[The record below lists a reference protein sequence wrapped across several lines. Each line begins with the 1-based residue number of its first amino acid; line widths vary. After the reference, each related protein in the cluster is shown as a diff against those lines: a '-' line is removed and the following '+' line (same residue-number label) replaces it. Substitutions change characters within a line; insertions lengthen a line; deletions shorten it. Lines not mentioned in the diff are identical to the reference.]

1 MNKDL
6 KNIINQ
12 FSDDENTLN
21 KILVSIFIN
30 SNSLKVNNNKLI
42 KDLILNKEST
52 LYHHIVFATYKFSF
66 DELIESFELAIPS
79 KERVVNGAVYTPNYI
94 KSFIVENSLSK
105 IKKPLS
111 KIKSADI
118 SCGCGAF
125 LFTIANKQKK
135 DTQRPFIE
143 IFEENIFGLD
153 ICQTSIKRTEI
164 LLSLLAISQGEDEK
178 QFKFNLFCGNALS
191 FDWKSNCI
199 SVKSNEGF
207 DLIVGNPPYVRA
219 KNIDLETKILLTN
232 WSVTKSG
239 NPDLY
244 IPFFEIGLEN
254 LNKNGILGYIT
265 VNSFFKSVNARE
277 LRKYLQTN
285 KYDLSIIDFGDEK
298 LFESKSAYTC
308 ICFLA
313 KEKSDYLLFKKETSK
328 TLLKNGL
335 EKFNKISFK
344 DLDFKRG
351 WIINNKQ
358 IVENIKRIERAGESL
373 GAKYKIKNGIAT
385 LSNDIYIFKPIAEN
399 ENYYTLIRNGKK
411 FEIEKG
417 ICRDIIK
424 PNILKYEHEIES
436 IKEKLIYPYTNG
448 ITPLSL
454 MKEEQLKSNFPKTY
468 KYLSFHKDDLQKRD
482 KGNGNYGAWYAFGRT
497 QALTDKGYK
506 LLFPYMAKDPHF
518 VFTDQKDMMIY
529 CGYAIFNESV
539 EELKI
544 LKRILES
551 KVFDYYMQNTSK
563 PYSSGYL
570 SYAKNYVKNFGVC
583 DLTEKDRYF
592 LSNGATKDE
601 VDEFLIEKYG
611 LNLKGEQ
618 SK

>member
-6 KNIINQ
+6 KNIIIQ
-12 FSDDENTLN
+12 FSDDESTLN

-30 SNSLKVNNNKLI
+30 SNSLKVKNNNLI
-42 KDLILNKEST
+42 KGSILSKDSPF
-52 LYHHIVFATYKFSF
+52 YHHVIFATYKFSF

-79 KERVVNGAVYTPNYI
+79 QDKVVNGAVYTPNYI

-105 IKKPLS
+105 VKKPLS
-111 KIKSADI
+111 EIKSADI

-125 LFTIANKQKK
+125 LFTIANKQKNE
-135 DTQRPFIE
+135 TQRPYSE

-164 LLSLLAISQGEDEK
+164 LLTLLAISQGEDEK
-178 QFKFNLFCGNALS
+178 EFKFNLFCGNALS
-191 FDWKSNCI
+191 FDWKFNC
-199 SVKSNEGF
+199 SVIKSNEGF

-219 KNIDLETKILLTN
+219 KNIDLETKKLLTN

-244 IPFFEIGLEN
+244 IPFFEIGLKS
-254 LNKNGILGYIT
+254 LNKKGILGYIT

-285 KYDLSIIDFGDEK
+285 KYELSIIDFGDEK

-313 KEKSDYLLFKKETSK
+313 KEKSEYLFFKKETSR
-328 TLLKNGL
+328 TLQKNGL
-335 EKFNKISFK
+335 EKFNKIPFK
-344 DLDFKRG
+344 DLDFQRG

-358 IVENIKRIERAGESL
+358 IVENIKRIESAGESL

-385 LSNDIYIFKPIAEN
+385 LSNDIYIFKPIDEN
-399 ENYYTLIRNGKK
+399 KNYYTLIRNRKK

-424 PNILKYEHEIES
+424 PNILKYEHEIEL

-454 MKEEQLKSNFPKTY
+454 LKEEQLKSNFPKAY
-468 KYLSFHKDDLQKRD
+468 EYLSFHKEELQKRD
-482 KGNGNYGAWYAFGRT
+482 KGNGDYGAWYAFGRT

-570 SYAKNYVKNFGVC
+570 SYAKNYVKNFGIC

-601 VDEFLIEKYG
+601 VDEFLIEKY
-611 LNLKGEQ
+611 KI
-618 SK
+618 KI

>member
-30 SNSLKVNNNKLI
+30 SNSLKVKNNKLI
-42 KDLILNKEST
+42 KDLILTKDSPF
-52 LYHHIVFATYKFSF
+52 YHHIIFATYKFSF

-79 KERVVNGAVYTPNYI
+79 QDKIVNGAVYTPNYI

-105 IKKPLS
+105 VKKPLVEV
-111 KIKSADI
+111 KSADI

-125 LFTIANKQKK
+125 LFTVANKQKNE
-135 DTQRPFIE
+135 TQRPFSK

-164 LLSLLAISQGEDEK
+164 LLTLLAISQGEDEK
-178 QFKFNLFCGNALS
+178 EFEFNLFCGNALS
-191 FDWKSNCI
+191 FDWKSNCSAI
-199 SVKSNEGF
+199 KSNEGF
-207 DLIVGNPPYVRA
+207 DLVVGNPPYVRA
-219 KNIDLETKILLTN
+219 KNIDLETKKLLSN

-254 LNKNGILGYIT
+254 LNKNGILGYIN

-285 KYDLSIIDFGDEK
+285 KYELSIIDFGDEK

-308 ICFLA
+308 ICFLS
-313 KEKSDYLLFKKETSK
+313 KEKSEYLLFKKETSK
-328 TLLKNGL
+328 TLQKNGL
-335 EKFNKISFK
+335 EKFNKISFR
-344 DLDFKRG
+344 DLDFQRG

-358 IVENIKRIERAGESL
+358 IVENIKRIENAGESL
-373 GAKYKIKNGIAT
+373 GTKYKIKNGIAT
-385 LSNDIYIFKPIAEN
+385 LSNDIYIFKPVDEN
-399 ENYYTLIRNGKK
+399 KNYYTLIRNGKK
-411 FEIEKG
+411 FEIEKD

-468 KYLSFHKDDLQKRD
+468 EYLSFHKDELQKRD
-482 KGNGNYGAWYAFGRT
+482 KGNGDYGAWYAFGRT

-583 DLTEKDRYF
+583 ELTEKDKYF

-601 VDEFLIEKYG
+601 VDDFLIEKYG
-611 LNLKGEQ
+611 LLI
-618 SK
+618 

>member
-12 FSDDENTLN
+12 FSDDEDSLN

-30 SNSLKVNNNKLI
+30 ANSLKVKNNNLI
-42 KDLILNKEST
+42 KDMIISKESP
-52 LYHHIVFATYKFSF
+52 LYHHIVFAMYKFSF
-66 DELIESFELAIPS
+66 DELIESFELAIPTS
-79 KERVVNGAVYTPNYI
+79 ERVVNGSVYTPNYI
-94 KSFIVENSLSK
+94 KSFIVENSFSK
-105 IKKPLS
+105 IKKSLS
-111 KIKSADI
+111 NIKAADI

-125 LFTIANKQKK
+125 LFTIANKLKK
-135 DTQRPFIE
+135 DTQRPLNE
-143 IFEENIFGLD
+143 IFKENIFGLD

-164 LLSLLAISQGEDEK
+164 LLSLLAISNGEDEK
-178 QFKFNLFCGNALS
+178 HFKFNLFCGNALS
-191 FDWKSNCI
+191 FDWFSNCNPI
-199 SVKSNEGF
+199 KINEGF

-219 KNIDLETKILLTN
+219 KNIDSKTKKLLTN

-244 IPFFEIGLEN
+244 IPFFEIGLAN

-285 KYDLSIIDFGDEK
+285 KFNLSIIDFGDEK
-298 LFESKSAYTC
+298 LFESKSTYTC
-308 ICFLA
+308 ICFLV

-328 TLLKNGL
+328 TLQKNGL
-335 EKFNKISFK
+335 EKFNKIPFK
-344 DLDFKRG
+344 DLDFPRG

-358 IVENIKRIERAGESL
+358 IVENIKRIENAGESL

-385 LSNDIYIFKPIAEN
+385 LSNDIYIFRPIAEN
-399 ENYYTLIRNGKK
+399 ESYYTLLRNGRK

-424 PNILKYEHEIES
+424 PNILKFEYEIES

-448 ITPLSL
+448 IASL
-454 MKEEQLKSNFPKTY
+454 LLIKEQQLKANFPRTY
-468 KYLSFHKDDLQKRD
+468 DYLSFHKEQLQKRD
-482 KGNGNYGAWYAFGRT
+482 KGRGDYGAWYAFGRT
-497 QALTDKGYK
+497 QALTDKGNK

-518 VFTDQKDMMIY
+518 VFTDQKEMMIY

-544 LKRILES
+544 LKKILES

-570 SYAKNYVKNFGVC
+570 SYAKNYVKNFGIC
-583 DLTEKDRYF
+583 KLTEEDRYF
-592 LSNGATKDE
+592 LLNGATKKE
-601 VDEFLIEKYG
+601 VDDFLIEKY
-611 LNLKGEQ
+611 NLEF
-618 SK
+618 

>member
-30 SNSLKVNNNKLI
+30 SNSLKVKNNKLS
-42 KDLILNKEST
+42 KDLILTKESSF
-52 LYHHIVFATYKFSF
+52 YHHIIFATYKFSF

-79 KERVVNGAVYTPNYI
+79 QDKVVNGAVYTPNYI
-94 KSFIVENSLSK
+94 KSFIVENSLWK
-105 IKKPLS
+105 VKKPLL

-135 DTQRPFIE
+135 DTQRPFSE

-191 FDWKSNCI
+191 FDWKSNCS

-219 KNIDLETKILLTN
+219 KNIDSETKKLLAD

-285 KYDLSIIDFGDEK
+285 KYALSIIDFGDEK

-308 ICFLA
+308 ICFLS
-313 KEKSDYLLFKKETSK
+313 KEKSEYLLFKKETSK
-328 TLLKNGL
+328 TLQKNGL
-335 EKFNKISFK
+335 EKFNKIPFK
-344 DLDFKRG
+344 DLDFQRG

-358 IVENIKRIERAGESL
+358 IVENIKRIENAGESL
-373 GAKYKIKNGIAT
+373 GTKYKIKNGIAT

-399 ENYYTLIRNGKK
+399 ENYYTLVRNGKK
-411 FEIEKG
+411 FEIEKD

-468 KYLSFHKDDLQKRD
+468 EYLSFHKDELQKRD
-482 KGNGNYGAWYAFGRT
+482 KGNGDYGAWYAFGRT

-506 LLFPYMAKDPHF
+506 LLFPYIAKDPHF

-583 DLTEKDRYF
+583 ELTEKDRYF

-601 VDEFLIEKYG
+601 VDDFLIEKYQ
-611 LNLKGEQ
+611 LTI
-618 SK
+618 

>member
-12 FSDDENTLN
+12 FSDDESTLN

-30 SNSLKVNNNKLI
+30 SNSLKVKNNKLI
-42 KDLILNKEST
+42 KDLILSKDSPF
-52 LYHHIVFATYKFSF
+52 YHHIVFATYKFSF

-79 KERVVNGAVYTPNYI
+79 QDKVVNGAVYTPNYI
-94 KSFIVENSLSK
+94 KSFIVENSISK
-105 IKKPLS
+105 VKKSLPE
-111 KIKSADI
+111 IKSADI

-125 LFTIANKQKK
+125 LFTIANKHKNETK
-135 DTQRPFIE
+135 RPFCE

-153 ICQTSIKRTEI
+153 ICQTSIKRTAI

-178 QFKFNLFCGNALS
+178 EFKFNLFCGNALS
-191 FDWKSNCI
+191 FDWKSNCGSI
-199 SVKSNEGF
+199 KSNEGF

-219 KNIDLETKILLTN
+219 KNIDLETKKLLTN

-277 LRKYLQTN
+277 LRKYFQTN
-285 KYDLSIIDFGDEK
+285 KYELSIIDFGDEK

-308 ICFLA
+308 ICFLT
-313 KEKSDYLLFKKETSK
+313 KEKSEYLLFKKETSK
-328 TLLKNGL
+328 TLQKNGL
-335 EKFNKISFK
+335 KKFNKIPFK
-344 DLDFKRG
+344 DLDFQRG

-358 IVENIKRIERAGESL
+358 IVENIKRIESAGESL

-399 ENYYTLIRNGKK
+399 KNYYTLIRNGKK

-454 MKEEQLKSNFPKTY
+454 MKESQLKSNFPKTY
-468 KYLSFHKDDLQKRD
+468 EYLSFHKDELQKRD
-482 KGNGNYGAWYAFGRT
+482 KGNGDYGAWYAFGRT

-529 CGYAIFNESV
+529 CGYAIFNESA

-570 SYAKNYVKNFGVC
+570 SYAKNYVKNFGIC
-583 DLTEKDRYF
+583 ELTENDRYF
-592 LSNGATKDE
+592 LSNGATKEE
-601 VDEFLIEKYG
+601 VDEFLIEKYK
-611 LNLKGEQ
+611 LEI
-618 SK
+618 

>member
-6 KNIINQ
+6 KNIITQ
-12 FSDDENTLN
+12 FSDDESTLN
-21 KILVSIFIN
+21 KILVSIFIY
-30 SNSLKVNNNKLI
+30 SNSLKVKKNKLI
-42 KDLILNKEST
+42 KDLILSKDSPF
-52 LYHHIVFATYKFSF
+52 YHHIIFATYKFSF

-79 KERVVNGAVYTPNYI
+79 KNKVVNGAVYTPNYI
-94 KSFIVENSLSK
+94 KSFIVEKSFSKVKKSLVE
-105 IKKPLS
+105 
-111 KIKSADI
+111 IKSADI

-135 DTQRPFIE
+135 ETQRPFCQ

-164 LLSLLAISQGEDEK
+164 LLTLLAISKGEDERE
-178 QFKFNLFCGNALS
+178 FKFNLFCGNALS
-191 FDWKSNCI
+191 FNWKSNCSAI
-199 SVKSNEGF
+199 QSNGGF

-219 KNIDLETKILLTN
+219 KNIDSKNKKLLSN

-285 KYDLSIIDFGDEK
+285 KYELSIIDFGDEK
-298 LFESKSAYTC
+298 LFETKSAYTC
-308 ICFLA
+308 ICFLG
-313 KEKSDYLLFKKETSK
+313 KEKSEYIRYKKETSK
-328 TLLKNGL
+328 TLQKNGL
-335 EKFNKISFK
+335 DKFNKIPIK
-344 DLDFKRG
+344 DLDFHRG

-358 IVENIKRIERAGESL
+358 IVENIKRIESIGKSL
-373 GAKYKIKNGIAT
+373 GVKYKIKNGIAT

-399 ENYYTLIRNGKK
+399 KKYYTLIRNGKR

-424 PNILKYEHEIES
+424 PNILKYEHEIDS

-468 KYLSFHKDDLQKRD
+468 EYLSFHKEELQKRD

-570 SYAKNYVKNFGVC
+570 SYAKNYIKNFGIC
-583 DLTEKDRYF
+583 ELTENDRYF
-592 LSNGATKDE
+592 LSNGATRDE
-601 VDEFLIEKYG
+601 VDNFLIEKY
-611 LNLKGEQ
+611 KITI
-618 SK
+618 

>member
-12 FSDDENTLN
+12 FSDDESTLN

-30 SNSLKVNNNKLI
+30 SNSLKVKNNKLI
-42 KDLILNKEST
+42 KDLILTKNS
-52 LYHHIVFATYKFSF
+52 LFYNHIVFATYKFSF

-79 KERVVNGAVYTPNYI
+79 QDKVVNGAVYTPNYI

-105 IKKPLS
+105 VKKPIS
-111 KIKSADI
+111 EIKSADI

-125 LFTIANKQKK
+125 LFTVANKQKCE
-135 DTQRPFIE
+135 TQRPFSK
-143 IFEENIFGLD
+143 IFEKNIFGLD

-164 LLSLLAISQGEDEK
+164 LLSLLAISQGEDERE
-178 QFKFNLFCGNALS
+178 FKFNLFCGNALS
-191 FDWKSNCI
+191 FDWKSNCSAI
-199 SVKSNEGF
+199 KPNEGF

-219 KNIDLETKILLTN
+219 KNIDLETKKLLSN

-285 KYDLSIIDFGDEK
+285 KYKLSIIDFGDEK

-308 ICFLA
+308 ICFLS
-313 KEKSDYLLFKKETSK
+313 KEKSEYIFYRKETSK
-328 TLLKNGL
+328 TLQKNGL
-335 EKFNKISFK
+335 EKFNKIHFK
-344 DLDFKRG
+344 DLDFQRG

-358 IVENIKRIERAGESL
+358 IVENIKRIESAGESL

-385 LSNDIYIFKPIAEN
+385 LSNDIYIFKPITEN
-399 ENYYTLIRNGKK
+399 ENYYTLIRNGKE

-436 IKEKLIYPYTNG
+436 IKEKLIYPYTSG

-454 MKEEQLKSNFPKTY
+454 MKEEQLKSNFPKAY
-468 KYLSFHKDDLQKRD
+468 KYLSYYKDELQKRD
-482 KGNGNYGAWYAFGRT
+482 KGNGDYGAWYAFGRT

-506 LLFPYMAKDPHF
+506 LLFPYIAKAPHF
-518 VFTDQKDMMIY
+518 VFTDQKDMVIY
-529 CGYAIFNESV
+529 CGYAIFNESA

-570 SYAKNYVKNFGVC
+570 SYAKNYVKNFGIC
-583 DLTEKDRYF
+583 ELTENDRYF
-592 LSNGATKDE
+592 LSNGATKEE
-601 VDEFLIEKYG
+601 VDEFLINKY
-611 LNLKGEQ
+611 KIRI
-618 SK
+618 

>member
-12 FSDDENTLN
+12 FSDDESTLN

-30 SNSLKVNNNKLI
+30 SNSLKVKNNKLI
-42 KDLILNKEST
+42 KDLILSKDSPF
-52 LYHHIVFATYKFSF
+52 YHHIIFATYKFSF

-79 KERVVNGAVYTPNYI
+79 RDKVVNGAVYTPNYI

-105 IKKPLS
+105 VKKPLTE
-111 KIKSADI
+111 IKSADI

-125 LFTIANKQKK
+125 LFTIANKQKNE
-135 DTQRPFIE
+135 TQRPFSK

-164 LLSLLAISQGEDEK
+164 LLTLLAISQGEDEK
-178 QFKFNLFCGNALS
+178 EFKFNLFCGNALL
-191 FDWKSNCI
+191 FDWKSNCSTI
-199 SVKSNEGF
+199 KSNEGF

-219 KNIDLETKILLTN
+219 KNIDLETKKLLPN

-244 IPFFEIGLEN
+244 IPFFEIGIEN

-277 LRKYLQTN
+277 LRKYFQTN
-285 KYDLSIIDFGDEK
+285 KYELRIIDFGDEK

-313 KEKSDYLLFKKETSK
+313 KEKSEYLFFKKETSK
-328 TLLKNGL
+328 TIQKNGL
-335 EKFNKISFK
+335 EKFNKIPFK
-344 DLDFKRG
+344 NLDFQRG

-358 IVENIKRIERAGESL
+358 IVENIKRIESVGESL

-385 LSNDIYIFKPIAEN
+385 LSNDIYIFKPIAEDKN
-399 ENYYTLIRNGKK
+399 FYTLIRNGKK
-411 FEIEKG
+411 FKIEKG

-424 PNILKYEHEIES
+424 PNILKYEHEIDS

-448 ITPLSL
+448 ITTLSL
-454 MKEEQLKSNFPKTY
+454 MKEEQLKSTFPKTY
-468 KYLSFHKDDLQKRD
+468 EYLSFHKDELQKRD
-482 KGNGNYGAWYAFGRT
+482 KGNGDYGAWYAFGRT

-518 VFTDQKDMMIY
+518 VFTDQKDLMIY
-529 CGYAIFNESV
+529 CGYAIFNESA

-570 SYAKNYVKNFGVC
+570 SYAKNYVKNFGIC
-583 DLTEKDRYF
+583 ELTENDRYF
-592 LSNGATKDE
+592 LSNGATKEE
-601 VDEFLIEKYG
+601 VDDFLIEKY
-611 LNLKGEQ
+611 KIQ
-618 SK
+618 I

>member
-12 FSDDENTLN
+12 FSDDESTLN

-30 SNSLKVNNNKLI
+30 SNSLKVKNNKLI
-42 KDLILNKEST
+42 KDLILTKESSF
-52 LYHHIVFATYKFSF
+52 YHHIIFATYKFSF

-79 KERVVNGAVYTPNYI
+79 QDKVVNGAVYTPNYI
-94 KSFIVENSLSK
+94 KSFIVENSLWK
-105 IKKPLS
+105 VKKPLL

-135 DTQRPFIE
+135 DTQRPFSE

-191 FDWKSNCI
+191 FDWKSNCS

-219 KNIDLETKILLTN
+219 KNIDSETKKLLAD

-285 KYDLSIIDFGDEK
+285 KYALSIIDFGDEK

-308 ICFLA
+308 ICFLS
-313 KEKSDYLLFKKETSK
+313 KEKSEYLLFKKETSK
-328 TLLKNGL
+328 TLQKNGL
-335 EKFNKISFK
+335 EKFNKIPFK
-344 DLDFKRG
+344 DLDFQRG

-358 IVENIKRIERAGESL
+358 IVENIKRIENAGESL
-373 GAKYKIKNGIAT
+373 GTKYKIKNGIAT

-399 ENYYTLIRNGKK
+399 ENYYTLVRNGKK
-411 FEIEKG
+411 FEIEKD

-468 KYLSFHKDDLQKRD
+468 EYLSFHKDELQKRD
-482 KGNGNYGAWYAFGRT
+482 KGNGDYGAWYAFGRT

-506 LLFPYMAKDPHF
+506 LLFPYIAKDPHF

-583 DLTEKDRYF
+583 ELTEKDRYF

-601 VDEFLIEKYG
+601 VDDFLIEKYQ
-611 LNLKGEQ
+611 LTI
-618 SK
+618 